1 MPRTLPSLIS
11 LAGLIIIIVAGFQYW
26 LAVGRI
32 DVAALSAAGQIDDG
46 NLKWQC
52 TYLLSETCNT
62 VLGQLVELGES
73 SGYQPLFFWL
83 GAALFVAGVVMTVTN
98 KGRREAMGRV
108 TAALEFDTRLLGM
121 VGALILIWIGF
132 DVMTDGNFLTARNL
146 WNLSVQTSV
155 VAIVAT
161 GMVLVIVTRNIDLS
175 VGSVLGFLGMV
186 MAVVQVEILPRGLGI
201 PPQMEVGLLG
211 LDFQVHPL
219 FTIEMALGNAYL
231 WIVAVLAGVL
241 VGAVIGL
248 FQGFW
253 IAYAGVPAFIV
264 TLGGLLVFRG
274 AAWWVTSGRTV
285 APMDPT
291 FQDLGG
297 GIGGSIGA
305 TGSWIVGGLAVLLFV
320 VGAIRERAR
329 RRQFDFP
336 QKPMWAEI
344 TVVILTVVLVLGAVQ
359 IMNSFYQPERTV
371 ATRIVDDLLQE
382 GTALPDGGVTF
393 TEAGEAI
400 IATLPEEAQAL
411 ATQIDDRRSEREL
424 VGVLADWPGLER
436 IARGIPIPVLILIGV
451 ALAMTFIATRTS
463 FGRYIFAIGGNPEA
477 AVLAGVNAKRVVL
490 YIFILMGVLCAIAAA
505 VQTARLNAGA
515 NSTGTLLELQAIAAA
530 VIGGTSLAGGIGTIP
545 GALLGALVMQSL
557 QSGMLLLGMDTP
569 LQNIVIGFVL
579 IVAVWIDIVYQ
590 KRRK

>member
-11 LAGLIIIIVAGFQYW
+11 LLGLVVIGIAGVWYW
-26 LAVGRI
+26 LAVAGV
-32 DVAALSAAGQIDDG
+32 DLAALSAAGQLDEG
-46 NLKWQC
+46 SVKWQC
-52 TYLLSETCNT
+52 TYLLTSTCHT
-62 VLGQLVELGES
+62 GLGQLVELGES
-73 SGYQPLFFWL
+73 FGYQPLVFWL
-83 GAALFVAGVVMTVTN
+83 GAVLLGVGVAMTLSS
-98 KGRREAMGRV
+98 KKRRESVGRV
-108 TAALEFDTRLLGM
+108 TTALEFDTRLLGM
-121 VGALILIWIGF
+121 VGALAFIWIGF
-132 DVMTDGNFLTARNL
+132 DMMTDGGFLTARNL

-186 MAVVQVEILPRGLGI
+186 MAVVQVEILPRGLGV

-211 LDFQVHPL
+211 LDFQIHPL

-231 WIVAVLAGVL
+231 WIVAVMAGVL
-241 VGAVIGL
+241 VGALIGL

-305 TGSWIVGGLAVLLFV
+305 TGSWIVGGLAILMFV
-320 VGAIRERAR
+320 VGAFRDRAR
-329 RRQFDFP
+329 RRQFGFP
-336 QKPMWAEI
+336 LKPVWAEV
-344 TVVILTVVLVLGAVQ
+344 TVVMLAIVLVLGAVQ
-359 IMNSFYQPERTV
+359 VMNSFYQPERTV
-371 ATRIVDDLLQE
+371 ATRIVDNLLAE
-382 GTALPDGGVTF
+382 GTLQADSGVSF
-393 TEAGEAI
+393 SDEGQAI

-411 ATQIDDRRSEREL
+411 APQIDDRRSQREL
-424 VGVLADWPGLER
+424 IGLLADWPDLER

-451 ALAMTFIATRTS
+451 ALAMSFIATRTS

-490 YIFILMGVLCAIAAA
+490 YIFMLMGVLCAIAAA

-557 QSGMLLLGMDTP
+557 QSGMVLLGMDTP

-579 IVAVWIDIVYQ
+579 IVAVWIDTVYQ